1 MSIDNHGA
9 TGGRCIPSVE
19 STMCLQIAAQK
30 SPACNLVESAASG
43 GYGLIIPLPA
53 PLPTPQPAQL
63 NYERSRKRGMFSP
76 PSEEDLWSFFADN
89 ERRQRQRF
97 LQDWGFDIRTDKPA
111 VKVDGAADGSPWEW
125 EEVEERSQKS
135 TTIHAPCHELAVK
148 RSTLPAK
155 EEGHLLHTRG
165 GNRSAPLAL

>member
-1 MSIDNHGA
+1 MA
-9 TGGRCIPSVE
+9 TNFLS
-19 STMCLQIAAQK
+19 
-30 SPACNLVESAASG
+30 ESAASG
-43 GYGLIIPLPA
+43 GYGLVIPLPA

-148 RSTLPAK
+148 RSTLRAGTTSPGK
-155 EEGHLLHTRG
+155 NERKSGVSPPRIKQPRRKRGTYCTRG
-165 GNRSAPLAL
+165 AATEALRSLCSTA